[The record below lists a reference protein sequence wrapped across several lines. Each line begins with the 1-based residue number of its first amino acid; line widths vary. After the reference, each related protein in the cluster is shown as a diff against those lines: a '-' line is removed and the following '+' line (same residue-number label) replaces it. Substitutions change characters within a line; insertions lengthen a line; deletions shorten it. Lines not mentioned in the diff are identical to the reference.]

1 MMSKLD
7 ILLQKSNARAANAEL
22 RVARDRG
29 TVPSICPFNGCKKY
43 NINTA
48 AKKNGVRAF
57 QVHLKLHHQC
67 KYCKKF
73 VAAPKS
79 VHERYCKKNPYLT
92 ESDEE

>member
-1 MMSKLD
+1 MIRVKNTFFYTAPMMSKLD

-48 AKKNGVRAF
+48 
-57 QVHLKLHHQC
+57 
-67 KYCKKF
+67 
-73 VAAPKS
+73 
-79 VHERYCKKNPYLT
+79 E
-92 ESDEE
+92 